1 VEKID
6 NMDTN
11 EKARDIF
18 EFYYSVIPYT
28 HTNKQRA
35 EVALKCSLKLVDEV
49 LKGYT
54 GDFYSTKYWEEV
66 KQIIIDKV
74 K

>member
-1 VEKID
+1 MNTK
-6 NMDTN
+6 

-35 EVALKCSLKLVDEV
+35 EVALKCSLNLVDEV
-49 LKGYT
+49 QEVDMNNK
-54 GDFYSTKYWEEV
+54 DMWEEV
-66 KQIIIDKV
+66 KTILKSKIK
-74 K
+74 